1 MQAVELPSSYDIAT
15 RGTLPTSTYGGRP
28 SFSSR
33 TNRRYA
39 TPRTHKGNSPSRGP
53 QSASPQKRAAIKTPS
68 PLGPLGGEEER
79 ALGARGIGS
88 LQQQQPTARSSTS
101 NNSSSVTA
109 VQSVAAGAHYQKTR
123 HNSNS
128 SSKHQHRQPQQG

>member
-15 RGTLPTSTYGGRP
+15 RGTLPTSPYGGRP
-28 SFSSR
+28 SFSR

-39 TPRTHKGNSPSRGP
+39 TPRTRKGNSPSRGS

-68 PLGPLGGEEER
+68 PLGGGEER
-79 ALGARGIGS
+79 ALGARGS

-101 NNSSSVTA
+101 TSNNSSSVTV
-109 VQSVAAGAHYQKTR
+109 VQSVAAGAHNQKMR

-128 SSKHQHRQPQQG
+128 SSKYRQPQQG

>member
-88 LQQQQPTARSSTS
+88 LQQQQQPTARSSTS
-101 NNSSSVTA
+101 NNNSSSVTA

-128 SSKHQHRQPQQG
+128 SSKHRQPQQG

>member
-15 RGTLPTSTYGGRP
+15 RGTLPTSPYGGRP

-33 TNRRYA
+33 TNRTSRYA
-39 TPRTHKGNSPSRGP
+39 TPRTRKGNSPSRGP

-109 VQSVAAGAHYQKTR
+109 VQSVAAGAHYR

-128 SSKHQHRQPQQG
+128 SSKHRQPQQG